1 MQPSLRNLK
10 MSLEQPKLTTDLKT
24 MLLKEF
30 AESDIS
36 HGEWF
41 DDDRRWCSVCQAPRF
56 MCEPVENNMWA
67 DKTCSECT
75 CLWPEF
81 VEMVVYNLAY
91 DEEFS
96 EDLPDIILN

>member
-1 MQPSLRNLK
+1 

-41 DDDRRWCSVCQAPRF
+41 DDDRLRVLCASQLKIICGQIKPVLSVR
-56 MCEPVENNMWA
+56 
-67 DKTCSECT
+67 
-75 CLWPEF
+75 
-81 VEMVVYNLAY
+81 VYGLNL
-91 DEEFS
+91 
-96 EDLPDIILN
+96 